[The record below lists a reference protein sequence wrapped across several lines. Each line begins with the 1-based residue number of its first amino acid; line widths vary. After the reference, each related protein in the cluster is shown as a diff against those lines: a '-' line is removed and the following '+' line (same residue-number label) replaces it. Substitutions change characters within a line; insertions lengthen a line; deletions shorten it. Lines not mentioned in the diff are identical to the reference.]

1 MPIIYQKTT
10 RRDFLR
16 ILGNGAGAVAAMTL
30 FPSFAVAGK
39 KDARL
44 ALFSDIHIP
53 EDKTENYRG
62 FYPYENLKKVV
73 ATVRESD
80 VQGAV
85 ISGDLARLEGKKGDY
100 MNLKQLL
107 DPLAGK
113 VPVAM
118 AMGNHDRRDHFLEV
132 FPEASG
138 DKQQVKNRYV
148 LVLDYPS
155 VRVIL
160 LDSLIYT
167 NLSPALGLLGKSQRT
182 WLSNYL
188 NKHRD
193 KPVILVE
200 HHTLGDNDGD
210 LQDVEKLFDII
221 RSHEHVKA
229 IIFGHSHVYRYD
241 VRDDIHLINLPAVG
255 YNFRDA
261 DPLGWVEATLTPKKG
276 IFKLHAMMGNTA
288 EDGKVTELKWR

>member
-1 MPIIYQKTT
+1 MPIIYHKTT
-10 RRDFLR
+10 RRNFLR
-16 ILGNGAGAVAAMTL
+16 VLGNGAGAVAAMTL
-30 FPSFAVAGK
+30 FPSFAYGVK
-39 KDARL
+39 MDARL
-44 ALFSDIHIP
+44 ALYSDIHIP
-53 EDKTENYRG
+53 EDETENYRG

-73 ATVRESD
+73 ADVRKAD
-80 VQGAV
+80 VQTAV

-100 MNLKQLL
+100 MNLKKLL

-118 AMGNHDRRDHFLEV
+118 ALGNHDRRDHFLYV
-132 FPEASG
+132 FEETPG
-138 DKQQVKNRYV
+138 DMQKVKDRYV

-167 NLSPALGLLGKSQRT
+167 NLSPALGLLGKSQRN

-188 NKHRD
+188 KTHKD

-210 LQDVEKLFDII
+210 LQDADKLFDII
-221 RSHEHVKA
+221 RPHRQVKA
-229 IIFGHSHVYRYD
+229 LVFGHSHVYRYD

-261 DPLGWVEATLTPKKG
+261 DPLGWVEARLTSKKG
-276 IFKLHAMMGNTA
+276 IFKLHAMMGNTD